1 MIFNYAGACKNGQGP
16 TKDKISPGAIFVI
29 VYV

>member
-1 MIFNYAGACKNGQGP
+1 MIFNYAGACKNGQSP
-16 TKDKISPGAIFVI
+16 TNDEISPGAIFVI